1 MSIKICS
8 IAPEEFKIKR
18 SYNWNGI
25 VLPGRKK
32 DEKFSFVIIND
43 HTDMRIVAIDHWAE
57 HSEKTPINI
66 PAQQIVTDFFANE
79 NLKAKGA
86 FIPAGAEPTP
96 EELETAHGTRR
107 AFLEKCVQEG
117 DSEFSRAHR
126 VDDIP
131 GEWKRAAAELG
142 VDREWAFR
150 APAPTMECP
159 ACGEI
164 LKQGVAI
171 CKTCGAVLD
180 RKRAEE
186 FGLLQKERPEK
197 TAGKSKKEKAV
208 SAA

>member
-25 VLPGRKK
+25 VLPGCKK
-32 DEKFSFVIIND
+32 GEKFSFVVIND
-43 HTDMRIVAIDHWAE
+43 HQDLRVVAIDHWAE
-57 HSEKTPINI
+57 HSEKTPVNI
-66 PAQQIVTDFFANE
+66 PAQQIVTDFFSAE
-79 NLKAKGA
+79 NLSAKGA
-86 FIPAGAEPTP
+86 FVPTGDEPTA
-96 EELETAHGTRR
+96 EEIATAHATRR
-107 AFLEKCVQEG
+107 SYLEKCVLDG

-131 GEWKRAAAELG
+131 GEWKRAASELN

-159 ACGEI
+159 VCGEV
-164 LKQGVAI
+164 LKQGVAV
-171 CKTCGAVLD
+171 CRSCGAVLD
-180 RKRAEE
+180 RQKAEQY
-186 FGLLQKERPEK
+186 GLLNEPVKRSPGRP
-197 TAGKSKKEKAV
+197 KKEKAV